1 MPSELIDYYDLVS
14 SAFRSKFIHFDEI
27 ASALCTGYV
36 EVTPGQNDGMNVLLF
51 GEGGYGKSTM
61 ALDFARTVL
70 KGQTERGIF
79 IQSVGASTREDEIWG
94 GIDLLSLRE
103 GTDIRYHLEQSFLSY
118 HIVIFEEFFDL
129 PGRILFDFK
138 DTLSAREFR
147 RGAQNQKMDCRF
159 IIACTNRDPAEI
171 SKLSTSHEALV
182 QRFPLVVKAEWPSHR
197 ANDYLEM
204 LQKQLPE
211 HKSLAPLFANICANV
226 VGKGV
231 KPIPPRIARD
241 ALNAVVSRARSRG
254 RQIIVPED
262 LSALKSV
269 HRFRDIWTET
279 KKVIEGA
286 LNTLGGTLE
295 LNRINVEAT
304 VLIARLKEL
313 AHRDVQSY
321 ATITADLDNLR
332 SQANFVSIPGEKG
345 EGFVL
350 KQAVLKSIT
359 EALSRSKQERRS

>member
-1 MPSELIDYYDLVS
+1 MPNELINYHELVTN
-14 SAFRSKFIHFDEI
+14 ALRPKFIHFDEI

-70 KGQTERGIF
+70 RGQSERAIF

-103 GTDIRYHLEQSFLSY
+103 GTDIRYHLEKSFLSY

-147 RGAQNQKMDCRF
+147 RGAQIQKMDCRF

-204 LQKQLPE
+204 LQKQLPQ
-211 HKSLAPLFANICANV
+211 HKSLAPLLANICTNV
-226 VGKGV
+226 IGKGV

-241 ALNAVVSRARSRG
+241 ALRAVVSCARSRG
-254 RQIIVPED
+254 REFIVSDD

-269 HRFRDIWTET
+269 HRFRDIWPDTE
-279 KKVIEGA
+279 KIIQSA
-286 LNTLGGTLE
+286 INTLGGTLE
-295 LNRINVEAT
+295 LNRINVKAT
-304 VLIARLKEL
+304 ELIARLNGL
-313 AHRDVQSY
+313 AHKDVQSY
-321 ATITADLDNLR
+321 AIITAELDNLR
-332 SQANFVSIPGEKG
+332 SQANLVSIPGERG

-359 EALSRSKQERRS
+359 EALNRSKQERRS